1 MTDINKKI
9 HDKFLHS
16 FNRRNFIKG
25 FLAGSIGLS
34 SASSAF
40 GNLALIKSTLAQSTS
55 RFDDYK
61 ALVCIFLHGGNDS
74 FNMLVPTANS
84 EYQTYQSIRQA
95 LAYQQDQLSSIS
107 PMTAQ
112 PYALGLPNAM
122 SSLQQLFQQG
132 DLAFLANTGPLL
144 QPVTKTQA
152 LQDWNLL
159 PPQLFSHNDQQKHW
173 QTAWPEQ
180 TVPTGW
186 AGRMADL
193 IMDTSNPLSM
203 NLSIDGSNLLQTGM
217 SSLPYSIDASGVQAF
232 EALNPDQSW
241 NAQRIAVLNQLN
253 SANRHKLGQAHSD
266 IYNRAQSN
274 INMLSSALE
283 NAANSS
289 VNYPNNHL
297 AKQLKMVA
305 KLASSQQTLGQP
317 RQVFFVGLGGF
328 DTHDN
333 QAVKHPTLL
342 ARISDSLLAFN
353 ADLKA
358 LGLFDQVTTFTF
370 SDFGRTLSSNGDG
383 TDHGW
388 GGHHIIMGG
397 AVKGGDIYGTL
408 PEDINLNSADDFG
421 DGRMIPTTSV
431 DQYAAT
437 LAKWFGLSTNEIKAV
452 FPNLQRFNQSDL
464 GFMN

>member
-1 MTDINKKI
+1 MTNFHK
-9 HDKFLHS
+9 S
-16 FNRRNFIKG
+16 FNRRNFIKSI
-25 FLAGSIGLS
+25 LAGSVGLS
-34 SASSAF
+34 TASSAF
-40 GNLALIKSTLAQSTS
+40 GNMALLNSTVAQSTT

-74 FNMLVPTANS
+74 FNMLVPTADS

-95 LAYQQDQLSSIS
+95 LAYQQNALSTIS
-107 PMTAQ
+107 PISAQ
-112 PYALGLPNAM
+112 PYELGLPNAM
-122 SSLQQLFQQG
+122 SPLQQLFQQG
-132 DLAFLANTGPLL
+132 DLAFLANAGPLL
-144 QPVTKTQA
+144 QPVTKAQA
-152 LQDWNLL
+152 QQDWSLL

-203 NLSIDGSNLLQTGM
+203 NLSIDGTNLLQTGVN
-217 SSLPYSIDASGVQAF
+217 SLPYSIDASGVQTF
-232 EALNPDQSW
+232 EALNPEQGW
-241 NAQRIAVLNQLN
+241 NTQRIAALNQLN
-253 SANRHKLGQAHSD
+253 SANQHKLGRAHSN
-266 IYNRAQSN
+266 IFNRAQSN
-274 INMLSSALE
+274 INILS
-283 NAANSS
+283 NAIDNAPNSS
-289 VNYPNNHL
+289 VNYPKNHL
-297 AKQLKMVA
+297 GKELKMVA

-333 QAVKHPTLL
+333 QATKHPTLL

-358 LGLFDQVTTFTF
+358 LGLFEKVTTFTF

-408 PEDINLNSADDFG
+408 PADINLDSADDFG

-437 LAKWFGLSTNEIKAV
+437 LAKWFGLSTNEINAV
-452 FPNLQRFNQSDL
+452 FPNLQRFDQSDL
-464 GFMN
+464 GFMSYS

>member
-1 MTDINKKI
+1 MTNFNKITQNNI
-9 HDKFLHS
+9 HKS
-16 FNRRNFIKG
+16 FNRRNFIKSM
-25 FLAGSIGLS
+25 LAGSIGISAASSTFANMSLINS
-34 SASSAF
+34 TLTQSAS
-40 GNLALIKSTLAQSTS
+40 
-55 RFDDYK
+55 RFNDYK

-74 FNMLVPTANS
+74 FNMLVPTADS

-95 LAYQQDQLSSIS
+95 LAYQQNDLSPIS
-107 PMTAQ
+107 PITAQ
-112 PYALGLPNAM
+112 PYELGLPNAM
-122 SSLQQLFQQG
+122 SPLQQLFQQG

-144 QPVTKTQA
+144 QPVTKSQA
-152 LQDWNLL
+152 QQDWNLL

-193 IMDTSNPLSM
+193 IMDTRNPLSM
-203 NLSIDGSNLLQTGM
+203 NLSIDGSNLLQTGIN
-217 SSLPYSIDASGVQAF
+217 SLPYSIDYSGVQAF
-232 EALNPDQSW
+232 EALNPEKSK
-241 NAQRIAVLNQLN
+241 NTQRISILNQLN
-253 SANRHKLGQAHSD
+253 NANQHKLGQAHSE

-274 INMLSSALE
+274 IGLLSSAID
-283 NAANSS
+283 NSPS
-289 VNYPNNHL
+289 SGVTYPQNHL
-297 AKQLKMVA
+297 AEQLKMVA
-305 KLASSQQTLGQP
+305 KLASSQQTLEQP
-317 RQVFFVGLGGF
+317 RQIFFVGLGGF

-333 QAVKHPTLL
+333 QAVQHPVLL
-342 ARISDSLLAFN
+342 DRISASLLAFN

-408 PEDINLNSADDFG
+408 PADINLNSADDLG

-437 LAKWFGLSTNEIKAV
+437 LAKWFGLSVNEINAL
-452 FPNLQRFNQSDL
+452 FPNLQRFNQNDL
-464 GFMN
+464 GFMS